1 MITIGVLVVS
11 CSSARKLVTSE
22 RTKPIDNAS
31 VRYTPLWGKR
41 IYKGIRTPGMN
52 AEKTKAVYTFSNFTG
67 NVETS
72 NRLQFKYALLTDVPV
87 EALDNINLLNYMEDW
102 YGTPYHYGGSTKKG
116 VDCSA
121 FSLGLM
127 AAVFNIILPRTA
139 RQQYENTTRVEKYDL
154 HEGDL
159 VFFNTR
165 GGISHVGIYII
176 NNKFVHASLSGGV
189 MISDLGE
196 NYFVNRYVGAGR
208 IKQNG

>member
-1 MITIGVLVVS
+1 M
-11 CSSARKLVTSE
+11 
-22 RTKPIDNAS
+22 
-31 VRYTPLWGKR
+31 
-41 IYKGIRTPGMN
+41 
-52 AEKTKAVYTFSNFTG
+52 
-67 NVETS
+67 
-72 NRLQFKYALLTDVPV
+72 LTDVPV

-139 RQQYENTTRVEKYDL
+139 REQYENTTRVEKYDL